1 MDRGAKQYWGTKC
14 DGCSKLADCTKM
26 KRKSL
31 NYDFELVKR
40 SEEMERKLK
49 TETGKTRYK
58 ERKTEIEP
66 VFGDIK
72 QNRGFAAFLCRGKA
86 AALAELGLVCV
97 AHNLVKIFRY
107 LQTKPAMAGMAY

>member
-1 MDRGAKQYWGTKC
+1 MDHDAKQYWGIKC
-14 DGCSKLADCTKM
+14 ADWPRLADCTKM
-26 KRKSL
+26 RRKSL
-31 NYDFELVKR
+31 NYDFELAKR

-49 TETGKTRYK
+49 TDTGKAKFK

-72 QNRGFAAFLCRGKA
+72 QNRGFTAFLCRGKA
-86 AALAELGLVCV
+86 AALAELGLVCI

-107 LQTKPAMAGMAY
+107 LQANPAMAGMTN